1 MRPNIRNV
9 AISSRGRTKG
19 VLRINLGDVS
29 RCEKEKKR
37 IKVKKKREEEG
48 EGDEKREE
56 KKEKKRGKQ
65 RTMEMKVTC
74 IRNVE
79 TKERNQFTEG
89 LMREEGR
96 EGEAVKLTN
105 KFQNS
110 LLNSLVA

>member
-1 MRPNIRNV
+1 MWKRKK
-9 AISSRGRTKG
+9 TDKG
-19 VLRINLGDVS
+19 
-29 RCEKEKKR
+29 
-37 IKVKKKREEEG
+37 KKKREEEG

-89 LMREEGR
+89 LMREEGGG
-96 EGEAVKLTN
+96 EGGLWSWQTSFKTRYWTH
-105 KFQNS
+105 
-110 LLNSLVA
+110 

>member
-1 MRPNIRNV
+1 
-9 AISSRGRTKG
+9 
-19 VLRINLGDVS
+19 
-29 RCEKEKKR
+29 
-37 IKVKKKREEEG
+37 
-48 EGDEKREE
+48 
-56 KKEKKRGKQ
+56 
-65 RTMEMKVTC
+65 MEMKVTC

>member
-1 MRPNIRNV
+1 MWKRKK
-9 AISSRGRTKG
+9 TDKG
-19 VLRINLGDVS
+19 
-29 RCEKEKKR
+29 
-37 IKVKKKREEEG
+37 KKKREEEG

-89 LMREEGR
+89 LMREE
-96 EGEAVKLTN
+96 EGGERAVKLTN

>member
-1 MRPNIRNV
+1 M
-9 AISSRGRTKG
+9 
-19 VLRINLGDVS
+19 LRINLGDVS

-37 IKVKKKREEEG
+37 IKVKKKG
-48 EGDEKREE
+48 KKRGRGMKKGRK

>member
-1 MRPNIRNV
+1 MWKRKK
-9 AISSRGRTKG
+9 TDKG
-19 VLRINLGDVS
+19 
-29 RCEKEKKR
+29 
-37 IKVKKKREEEG
+37 KKKKGRRG
-48 EGDEKREE
+48 GGGW
-56 KKEKKRGKQ
+56 KKGGKKGKKKRGKQ

>member
-1 MRPNIRNV
+1 MWKRKK
-9 AISSRGRTKG
+9 TDKG
-19 VLRINLGDVS
+19 
-29 RCEKEKKR
+29 KK
-37 IKVKKKREEEG
+37 KKKRRG
-48 EGDEKREE
+48 MKKGRK

-65 RTMEMKVTC
+65 RTMEMKITC